1 MAEETK
7 NAAEE
12 TTKNTAEETK
22 NIHPVRYEK

>member
-12 TTKNTAEETK
+12 TTKNIAEETK